1 MERSILKK
9 IIIDTST
16 VIAVALNEPEKKN
29 LIKMT
34 ENSELIAP
42 SSLHW
47 EVGNAFSAM
56 FKRKKLS
63 LNEAIKGLREYKKIP
78 IQFADI
84 DIEDAIKIAN
94 KSDIYAYDAYLI
106 SCSKK
111 YNVPLLTLDTYLQKI
126 ALKNNVEILEA

>member
-1 MERSILKK
+1 MKR

-16 VIAVALNEPEKKN
+16 VIAVALNEPEKRN

-56 FKRKKLS
+56 FKRKKLNLS
-63 LNEAIKGLREYKKIP
+63 ETIKGLREYRGSRITLQVDP
-78 IQFADI
+78 HTGH
-84 DIEDAIKIAN
+84 
-94 KSDIYAYDAYLI
+94 I
-106 SCSKK
+106 S
-111 YNVPLLTLDTYLQKI
+111 
-126 ALKNNVEILEA
+126 